1 MYQEEDQQILRMSTY
16 RSPEILT
23 RLVSVQQDVSQ
34 AEKQTIKKFVNTPR
48 RTPRLHLQVTC
59 CLEHLSAEGVT
70 VGPSLVPRP
79 SLRETT
85 SGLPIL
91 CCCCNTKCSW
101 SSSGIKTVFI
111 EPSILFESSVLPDM
125 VSGVG

>member
-1 MYQEEDQQILRMSTY
+1 MTNSYFDKIIQLENDKLFIYSDYEVAVVCNGILG
-16 RSPEILT
+16 RSVRTVIET
-23 RLVSVQQDVSQ
+23 N
-34 AEKQTIKKFVNTPR
+34 KFACR
-48 RTPRLHLQVTC
+48 C
-59 CLEHLSAEGVT
+59 

-85 SGLPIL
+85 SGLPNY

-111 EPSILFESSVLPDM
+111 EPSILFESSVLPD
-125 VSGVG
+125 SW